1 MLLLSDGGAIYTLGR
16 QPGSRL
22 GFNRIHDI
30 PRNIGRAESNGMFL
44 DEGTADFTIDYNLII
59 DTFQPPLRFHR
70 AGKNLVENNFF
81 SRNEEKPALVTYN
94 NTPEENI
101 TLKQNETGTKDKIID
116 KFLDTV
122 KYKIFD
128 YRTR

>member
-1 MLLLSDGGAIYTLGR
+1 MQLLSDGGAIYTLGR

-22 GFNRIHDI
+22 GFNNIHDI
-30 PRNIGRAESNGMFL
+30 SRNAGRAESNGMFL
-44 DEGTADFTIDYNLII
+44 DEGTADFTIDFNLIV

-81 SRNEEKPALVTYN
+81 SRNKEKPELVTYN
-94 NTPEENI
+94 STPKENI
-101 TLKQNETGTKDKIID
+101 TLKQNKTETKDKVTELFQETI
-116 KFLDTV
+116 KN
-122 KYKIFD
+122 KIFD